1 VNQEVFMHRIFHSLF
16 ALLIGAGAVAGCA
29 HQQAAVAITVSQPAG
44 DPSAKPVLTVNIS
57 AGVKRV
63 QATATG
69 FTVTEKIDFAD
80 RKATILPSSE
90 SLLQELVTVL
100 KENSHLKQVFIA
112 GYTSSE
118 GRLAFNKKL
127 SEERAA
133 AVKAWLIAHGV
144 EDARLVSGGFGP
156 ANPIGDNATEEG
168 REKNRRV
175 EFTVLKYEVN
185 GQIHENPAPTAGP
198 AK

>member
-1 VNQEVFMHRIFHSLF
+1 MRQIFHSLF
-16 ALLIGAGAVAGCA
+16 ALLVGAAAVSGCA
-29 HQQAAVAITVSQPAG
+29 HKQAAVATPAAQPAA
-44 DPSAKPVLTVNIS
+44 DNSAKPAPAVDIS

-80 RKATILPSSE
+80 GKATLLPASE
-90 SLLQELVTVL
+90 SLLQEVATVL
-100 KENSHLKQVFIA
+100 KENPDLLQVFIA

-118 GRLAFNKKL
+118 GSHAHNKKL

-133 AVKAWLIAHGV
+133 AVKAWLVAHGV
-144 EDARLVSGGFGP
+144 DASRLISGGFGP

-175 EFTVLKYEVN
+175 EFTALKYEVN
-185 GQIHENPAPTAGP
+185 GQVHENPAPTAAP